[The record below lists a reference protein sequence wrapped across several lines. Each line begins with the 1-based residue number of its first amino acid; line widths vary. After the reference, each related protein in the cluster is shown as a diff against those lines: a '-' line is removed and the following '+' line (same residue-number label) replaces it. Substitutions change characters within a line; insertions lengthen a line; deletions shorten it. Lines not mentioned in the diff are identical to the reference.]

1 MFYLSI
7 IVKFSVELSN
17 RLGYDYS
24 TMKTKA
30 RLVKGKTKAIKIQ
43 AKPLTEDQIKEFVTF
58 YKTNKS
64 FPGSKIPCNVTGK
77 LTTCI
82 GPWMVKKIKEFGGA
96 EKFLR
101 EYKCRGALKT
111 ERKVNKPVSIKS
123 KRKDKFKE
131 LKLQDEEKNWNIPK
145 MSFEPPRPM
154 SNAETSQTT
163 ETQCLRPDIFLTN
176 GRHCEGCPYFD
187 LCVNRMKCL
196 SPWNKENN
204 KLVKRKL

>member
-43 AKPLTEDQIKEFVTF
+43 AKPLTEDQIKEFVK
-58 YKTNKS
+58 YYNKNKS
-64 FPGSKIPCNVTGK
+64 FPGSKIPCIVTGK

-82 GPWMVKKIKEFGGA
+82 GPWMIKKIKEFGSA
-96 EKFLR
+96 ENLLR
-101 EYKCRGALKT
+101 SYKCRGALKT
-111 ERKVNKPVSIKS
+111 ERKVSKPVSTKT
-123 KRKDKFKE
+123 KRKDKIKE

-145 MSFEPPRPM
+145 MNLTPPRPM
-154 SNAETSQTT
+154 TGPEITQTT
-163 ETQCLRPDIFLTN
+163 ETQCMRPDIFLSN
-176 GRHCEGCPYFD
+176 GRHCEGCTYFEI
-187 LCVNRMKCL
+187 CVNKLKCL
-196 SPWNKENN
+196 SPWSKEN
-204 KLVKRKL
+204 KKTVKRK

>member
-1 MFYLSI
+1 VLS
-7 IVKFSVELSN
+7 K
-17 RLGYDYS
+17 RLAYDYS
-24 TMKTKA
+24 IMKTKA

-43 AKPLTEDQIKEFVTF
+43 AKPLTEDQIKEFIKF
-58 YKTNKS
+58 YNKNKT

-96 EKFLR
+96 ENFLR
-101 EYKCRGALKT
+101 KYKCRGALKS
-111 ERKVNKPVSIKS
+111 ERKVSKPVSTKT
-123 KRKDKFKE
+123 KRKDKIKE

-145 MSFEPPRPM
+145 MSFAPPRPM
-154 SNAETSQTT
+154 SKAETTQTT
-163 ETQCLRPDIFLTN
+163 ESQCLRPDIFLTN

-187 LCVNRMKCL
+187 LCVNKMKCT

-204 KLVKRKL
+204 KLIKRKL